1 MTDPKACFIYSITEA
16 QFLFGASTLSID
28 VTVMAVKA
36 ALLWYTNIIPPL
48 IIKAIHWCLSS
59 TSFTSFVSLQMSL
72 MHEEYLLQSCLWISA
87 SAAQSDI
94 TINTG
99 GGGVDGKQRLMARQG
114 HIYCFFT
121 QGGKVQ
127 VTLAYTDYLSH
138 LGGLS
143 LNRALA
149 FVLQW

>member
-1 MTDPKACFIYSITEA
+1 M
-16 QFLFGASTLSID
+16 
-28 VTVMAVKA
+28 
-36 ALLWYTNIIPPL
+36 
-48 IIKAIHWCLSS
+48 
-59 TSFTSFVSLQMSL
+59 
-72 MHEEYLLQSCLWISA
+72 

-94 TINTG
+94 TINRGTG
-99 GGGVDGKQRLMARQG
+99 DGKQRPMARQG

-127 VTLAYTDYLSH
+127 VTLAYTDYPSH

-149 FVLQW
+149 FVLQ